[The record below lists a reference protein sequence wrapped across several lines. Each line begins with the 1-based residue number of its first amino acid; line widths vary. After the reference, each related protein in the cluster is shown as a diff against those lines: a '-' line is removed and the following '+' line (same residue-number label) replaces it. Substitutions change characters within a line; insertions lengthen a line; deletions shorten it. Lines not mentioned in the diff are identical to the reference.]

1 MGIHSHIAVQLSLIG
16 GQRLANRKV
25 MAAKALIVL
34 GLAACAAA
42 SYHGG
47 YGYSYAPQNYGYGY
61 TIGSHGYHKREAE
74 PSYSPA
80 LAYHPAG
87 GYGYNKYGPGYSYT
101 ERSPQ
106 GLHKRSPQIGLIGLG
121 LLGAGLAGA
130 YEPKYRDINYRNSLR
145 YYKREAEPSY
155 APALAYHPAGGYGY
169 NKYGPGYSYTD
180 RSPQGIHKR
189 EAEPSYAPALAYHPA
204 GGYGYNKY
212 GPGYSYTDRSPQGL
226 HGVHKRSPQLLTTS
240 ALSLLGTQLL
250 VAGLAGQTGLLDGR
264 RRGPYKREAEPSY
277 APALAYHPAGGY
289 GYNKYGPGYSYTDRS
304 PQGIHKREAEPSYAP
319 ALAYHPAGGYGY
331 NKYGPGYSYTDRSPQ
346 GIHKREAEPS
356 YAPAL
361 AYHPAGGY
369 GYNKYG
375 PGYSYTDR
383 SPQGLRVHKRS
394 PQLLTTSALTLL
406 GLEALGFGLAG
417 QTGLIGGRRYRGP
430 YKREAEPS
438 YAPAL
443 AYHPA
448 GGYGYNKYGPGYSY
462 TDRSP
467 QGLHKREASGNSY
480 QSLVRT
486 DCYGYNC
493 QNTEYGVKVNG
504 YEANV
509 YENREGH

>member
-47 YGYSYAPQNYGYGY
+47 YSYSYAPQNYGYGY

-180 RSPQGIHKR
+180 RSPQGVHKR

-212 GPGYSYTDRSPQGL
+212 GPGYSYP
-226 HGVHKRSPQLLTTS
+226 
-240 ALSLLGTQLL
+240 
-250 VAGLAGQTGLLDGR
+250 
-264 RRGPYKREAEPSY
+264 
-277 APALAYHPAGGY
+277 
-289 GYNKYGPGYSYTDRS
+289 DRS
-304 PQGIHKREAEPSYAP
+304 PQGIHKREAEPSYGP
-319 ALAYHPAGGYGY
+319 ALAYHPAGGYG
-331 NKYGPGYSYTDRSPQ
+331 
-346 GIHKREAEPS
+346 
-356 YAPAL
+356 
-361 AYHPAGGY
+361 
-369 GYNKYG
+369 
-375 PGYSYTDR
+375 
-383 SPQGLRVHKRS
+383 
-394 PQLLTTSALTLL
+394 
-406 GLEALGFGLAG
+406 
-417 QTGLIGGRRYRGP
+417 
-430 YKREAEPS
+430 
-438 YAPAL
+438 
-443 AYHPA
+443 
-448 GGYGYNKYGPGYSY
+448 
-462 TDRSP
+462 
-467 QGLHKREASGNSY
+467 
-480 QSLVRT
+480 
-486 DCYGYNC
+486 
-493 QNTEYGVKVNG
+493 
-504 YEANV
+504 
-509 YENREGH
+509 

>member
-1 MGIHSHIAVQLSLIG
+1 MQ
-16 GQRLANRKV
+16 
-25 MAAKALIVL
+25 LIVL
-34 GLAACAAA
+34 GLAAVAAG
-42 SYHGG
+42 SYAPH
-47 YGYSYAPQNYGYGY
+47 YGYSYAPQNYGYGF

-74 PSYSPA
+74 ASDP
-80 LAYHPAG
+80 YH
-87 GYGYNKYGPGYSYT
+87 
-101 ERSPQ
+101 E
-106 GLHKRSPQIGLIGLG
+106 
-121 LLGAGLAGA
+121 
-130 YEPKYRDINYRNSLR
+130 
-145 YYKREAEPSY
+145 
-155 APALAYHPAGGYGY
+155 
-169 NKYGPGYSYTD
+169 
-180 RSPQGIHKR
+180 
-189 EAEPSYAPALAYHPA
+189 PALAYHPA

-226 HGVHKRSPQLLTTS
+226 HKRSPQIGAA
-240 ALSLLGTQLL
+240 ALIGGALLGS
-250 VAGLAGQTGLLDGR
+250 GLAAG
-264 RRGPYKREAEPSY
+264 Y
-277 APALAYHPAGGY
+277 AP
-289 GYNKYGPGYSYTDRS
+289 KY
-304 PQGIHKREAEPSYAP
+304 QGIHYRNSLRYYKREAEPSYAP

-406 GLEALGFGLAG
+406 GAELLGVGLAG
-417 QTGLIGGRRYRGP
+417 QTGLLGPRPRGKREAEPSYAPALAYHPAGGYGYNKYGPGYSYTDRSPQGIHKREAEPSYAPALAYHPAGGYGYNKYGPGYSYTDRSPQGLRVHKRSPQLLTTSAATLLGAQLLGWGLAGQTGLLGPRRYGKREAEPSYAPALAYHPAGGYGYNKYGP
-430 YKREAEPS
+430 GYSYTDRSPQGIHKREAEPS

-467 QGLHKREASGNSY
+467 QGLHKRDASGASY

-486 DCYGYNC
+486 DCHGYNC
-493 QNTEYGVKVNG
+493 QNTEYGVKVHG
-504 YEANV
+504 YTADV

>member
-1 MGIHSHIAVQLSLIG
+1 
-16 GQRLANRKV
+16 
-25 MAAKALIVL
+25 
-34 GLAACAAA
+34 
-42 SYHGG
+42 
-47 YGYSYAPQNYGYGY
+47 
-61 TIGSHGYHKREAE
+61 
-74 PSYSPA
+74 
-80 LAYHPAG
+80 
-87 GYGYNKYGPGYSYT
+87 
-101 ERSPQ
+101 
-106 GLHKRSPQIGLIGLG
+106 
-121 LLGAGLAGA
+121 
-130 YEPKYRDINYRNSLR
+130 
-145 YYKREAEPSY
+145 
-155 APALAYHPAGGYGY
+155 
-169 NKYGPGYSYTD
+169 
-180 RSPQGIHKR
+180 
-189 EAEPSYAPALAYHPA
+189 
-204 GGYGYNKY
+204 
-212 GPGYSYTDRSPQGL
+212 
-226 HGVHKRSPQLLTTS
+226 LTTS
-240 ALSLLGTQLL
+240 ALSLLGLQALGW
-250 VAGLAGQTGLLDGR
+250 GLAGQTGLIGGR
-264 RRGPYKREAEPSY
+264 RYRGPYKREAEPSY

-346 GIHKREAEPS
+346 GVHA
-356 YAPAL
+356 
-361 AYHPAGGY
+361 
-369 GYNKYG
+369 
-375 PGYSYTDR
+375 
-383 SPQGLRVHKRS
+383 VHKRS

-417 QTGLIGGRRYRGP
+417 QTGLIGGRRFRGP